1 MQVGGAPTQRISK
14 RNSTGNASWGVG
26 PNIENFKKRNST
38 GNAGWRG
45 PNTENFEKR
54 NSTGNAG
61 WRGPNIENFEK
72 EILQAM
78 QVGDD
83 KEIFFLYH
91 TMSHSLSKILK

>member
-1 MQVGGAPTQRISK
+1 M
-14 RNSTGNASWGVG
+14 G
-26 PNIENFKKRNST
+26 PNIENFKKKFYRQCKL
-38 GNAGWRG
+38 GCG
-45 PNTENFEKR
+45 PQHREFR
-54 NSTGNAG
+54 
-61 WRGPNIENFEK
+61 K